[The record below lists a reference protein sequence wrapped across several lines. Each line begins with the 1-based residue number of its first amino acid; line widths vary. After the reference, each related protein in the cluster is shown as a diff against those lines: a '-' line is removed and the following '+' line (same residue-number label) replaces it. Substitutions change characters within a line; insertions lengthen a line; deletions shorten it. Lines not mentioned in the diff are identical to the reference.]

1 MCVSSLQLYNAVFR
15 ILQYKCLRPVTLEV
29 LELEKQEGR
38 GRTCHIGAAASF
50 VERVFDPNIQIQS

>member
-15 ILQYKCLRPVTLEV
+15 ITVQVFET
-29 LELEKQEGR
+29 KQEGR